1 MISSSYAFKN
11 IKNRNPIS
19 FRLQILHLSIYRIL
33 ITQLYNIS
41 KIQKIYIFIT
51 ASKRDFEN
59 LFFLFKKFFK
69 NCIIKLLK
77 GGF

>member
-1 MISSSYAFKN
+1 MISSSYTFKN

-19 FRLQILHLSIYRIL
+19 FRLQIVHNKWMKYIY
-33 ITQLYNIS
+33 
-41 KIQKIYIFIT
+41 
-51 ASKRDFEN
+51 KRDFEN

>member
-1 MISSSYAFKN
+1 MISSSYTFKN
-11 IKNRNPIS
+11 IKTEIQLALDYRY
-19 FRLQILHLSIYRIL
+19 FTCLFIYRIL

-41 KIQKIYIFIT
+41 KIQKNIFTT